1 MSCIQLFVIICSTL
15 QRKNIIVFLLNLL
28 CKFGLQDLILVMS
41 KNINSDYFDV
51 DWGDSIKIPEGKYEA
66 VYVSHE
72 ITNGS
77 FGWKVKI
84 IFRIVSGEYFGSLL
98 PGWYN
103 IKEGGTTKRKGGR
116 IGLSRLQKLTSELLE
131 VVQTNKR
138 PNRMSPL
145 MLKGH
150 LILIKV
156 RTVVINSR
164 QKKHNK
170 LQQYSVVDS
179 MIGNLNV
186 ADLSEEQSLI
196 SKLIPNP
203 VPEPIP
209 TINTQEA
216 CKD

>member
-1 MSCIQLFVIICSTL
+1 
-15 QRKNIIVFLLNLL
+15 
-28 CKFGLQDLILVMS
+28 MS
-41 KNINSDYFDV
+41 KIINTDYFDV
-51 DWGDSIKIPEGKYEA
+51 DWGNSIKIPEGKYEA

-72 ITNGS
+72 ITDGS
-77 FGWKVKI
+77 FGLKVKI
-84 IFRIVSGEYFGSLL
+84 TFRIVTQGEYFGSHL

-116 IGLSRLQKLTSELLE
+116 LSLSGQQKLTSELLE
-131 VVQTNKR
+131 VLQTNKR
-138 PNRMSPL
+138 PDRLSL
-145 MLKGH
+145 HMLRGH

-164 QKKHNK
+164 QKKYNK

-179 MIGNLNV
+179 MVSNLNV

-196 SKLIPNP
+196 SKLIPKP

>member
-1 MSCIQLFVIICSTL
+1 
-15 QRKNIIVFLLNLL
+15 
-28 CKFGLQDLILVMS
+28 MS

-72 ITNGS
+72 IVDGT
-77 FGWKVKI
+77 FGLKVKI
-84 IFRIVSGEYFGSLL
+84 TFRIVSPGEGFESLL

-116 IGLSRLQKLTSELLE
+116 LTLSRGQKLTSELIKVL
-131 VVQTNKR
+131 QINKR
-138 PNRMSPL
+138 PDRLSPF

-164 QKKHNK
+164 QKKYNK

-179 MIGNLNV
+179 MVSNLNV

-196 SKLIPNP
+196 SKLIPKP

-209 TINTQEA
+209 TINTQEV